1 MTTDTEKHSDVDLKE
16 KVARPPKYAVV
27 LHNDDYTTMEWVVH
41 ILTSV
46 FRHTHDDAMI
56 IMLQIHHN
64 GKGVA
69 GLYPREVAETKSDQV
84 NGMSRLEGYP
94 LLCSVEPA

>member
-1 MTTDTEKHSDVDLKE
+1 MTTDTEKNSDIDLKE

-41 ILTSV
+41 ILTNV
-46 FRHTHDDAMI
+46 FRHSYDDAMV
-56 IMLQIHHN
+56 IMLQIHHS

-69 GLYPREVAETKSDQV
+69 GLYPREIAETKADQV